1 MKKITLLFLLFLSF
15 SAFAQFPESFETAVP
30 PTGWTTFRG
39 TNGIGTTQDWTAT
52 TLAAD
57 VSEGAQAAF
66 VRWENVDGG
75 LAEDW
80 LVSPLHTVTAP
91 NTSLSF
97 FQRQSF
103 AIDYGSEYTIRVS
116 TTSQTN
122 IASFTIVNTQTEA
135 DLSLTMTE
143 KLVDLSAYVG
153 QSIYIAFVMTNDD
166 GDNWAIDN
174 VNMVSSISVPN
185 CATVLTPADN
195 AVDVPI
201 GVVPFS
207 WEAPTTGDAPT
218 AYDFFYGIAPD
229 QVDILLGTYTT
240 TTVDVTLNDYG
251 FTFYWKIVPK
261 NAAGSAVDCPVWTFT
276 TVESQGF
283 CLNAPLG
290 QFPGGEPYTAT
301 DCDGVTSNVITL
313 FGYAGEYSLVNVT
326 EGETYV
332 FTSGTSDFITI
343 STDDGVTAATFG
355 ESPLTWVSNHSGV
368 IRFYS
373 HLSDQCEAEEE
384 DRERSFVCGVLSS
397 DVPQYA
403 NLQFPFDATI
413 LQGETVTV
421 YGQVYV
427 AGLTDVEPNIEG
439 QAPGI
444 QAWVGVSPIGEN
456 TNPNTWTTWIPATW
470 NSGHLS
476 NNDEYQANIGTG
488 LLPGTY
494 YYATRFRLND
504 GPFVYGGTNF
514 GFWDGT
520 TYLSGVLTVTPPP
533 APGNDECANATPLTP
548 GAVFEDNSL
557 TSTNAAATAN
567 AANPLP
573 SCGAFNFATNGK
585 DVWFSVVVPDSGT
598 LTIETQGNGGLT
610 DSALEVYSGSCDA
623 LVAIDCN
630 DDVNFP
636 ANPYSRVELEGLT
649 AGQTLLVRVWGYNGA
664 EGSFVVSAFDASL
677 STGSFDNAGFKY
689 YPNPVKDILN
699 LSYTSSISNVSVI
712 NLLGQQVLTKNVNA
726 NESQLDLSSLTTGTY
741 LVKVTTEDNLEK
753 TIKIVKQ

>member
-66 VRWENVDGG
+66 VQWENVEGG

-166 GDNWAIDN
+166 GDNWSVDN